1 MTAETLALARQ
12 TLDIVPLVMR
22 AIALELR
29 RGGHTLAPSHFR
41 LLGMLVHCPCNLSE
55 LARRQGVSLPTMSDS
70 ITLLVDRGLVQR
82 APAAH
87 DRRIVNVEL
96 TETGRHALDEMQ
108 SLVEQRMAELLAG
121 LSSDQLDSLAAGLDV
136 LRQVIQ
142 SASSPDIC
150 RGKEDTESA
159 AR

>member
-29 RGGHTLAPSHFR
+29 RGGHTLAPSHLR
-41 LLGMLVHCPCNLSE
+41 LLGMLAHCPCNLSE

-136 LRQVIQ
+136 LRQVIET
-142 SASSPDIC
+142 
-150 RGKEDTESA
+150 GGA
-159 AR
+159 ADSCHTNAAAEPAAV